1 MVAGGLAGA
10 RPGGG
15 VGKAE
20 RFDGRGVHVI
30 DLIKAVDPWLETGV
44 LLAILWL
51 VYRVV
56 NGSWRFWQLAVGVDG
71 RYSSSR
77 FHGLCWTIVV
87 FAAYTAL
94 YLARVHA
101 GSTEAFHE
109 IPPNVLTALG
119 LSLGTTAAAAGITSS
134 RVARNTVVKSHSPHS
149 DLSFAALVE
158 DDEGNP
164 DLAKA
169 QLMVWT
175 FVSLGVYIVATVDA
189 VARTLAATNGALL
202 PPLPDIDTTLL
213 VLSGIGQ
220 GSYLATKLAST
231 PQRRPS
237 QAAPAAL
244 AAPTSVVATTTSVT
258 ADSIAAASPGAGG
271 ATAITRASVTVPTS
285 VRVPGFTP
293 SVNGLH
299 FTNSFPSEPDLTFDL
314 PGIGRIPIGDAS
326 NGLCGGM
333 VFTVRDVFETRGLAP
348 VPDVAQ
354 PAPGSP
360 LFRYIVDRLIASFDI
375 PHLGFMKYYDWML
388 TPDGDA
394 AWPPLITRRGVAWR
408 TIVEEWPARIQPE
421 LDAGRLCCLGLV
433 TVASP
438 NPAELGH
445 NHQVMAYGYDL
456 DGAGNLALHVY
467 DPNTA
472 QDQADTVTISLSLL
486 DPEHATP
493 IHHNVGIG
501 SPIRGFFRTD
511 YSYANPTGLLA

>member
-1 MVAGGLAGA
+1 MIG
-10 RPGGG
+10 
-15 VGKAE
+15 
-20 RFDGRGVHVI
+20 
-30 DLIKAVDPWLETGV
+30 LIKAVDPWLETLV
-44 LLAILWL
+44 LLGILWL

-87 FAAYTAL
+87 FVAYAVL

-101 GSTEAFHE
+101 GSTEALHE

-119 LSLGTTAAAAGITSS
+119 LSLGTTVAAAGITSS
-134 RVARNTVVKSHSPHS
+134 RVARNTTSKSHSPRS
-149 DLSFAALVE
+149 ELTFAALVE
-158 DDEGNP
+158 DDQGNP

-175 FVSLGVYIVATVDA
+175 FVALAVYIVATVDA
-189 VARTLAATNGALL
+189 VARTLAATNPTIL
-202 PPLPDIDTTLL
+202 PALPDIDTTLL

-220 GSYLATKLAST
+220 GSYLATKLATTPPKSPSSAGQST
-231 PQRRPS
+231 S
-237 QAAPAAL
+237 STGAPIA
-244 AAPTSVVATTTSVT
+244 SG
-258 ADSIAAASPGAGG
+258 SIGPGGV
-271 ATAITRASVTVPTS
+271 TAITRASVPVATS

-299 FTNSFPSEPDLTFDL
+299 FTNSFPPEPALSFDL
-314 PGIGRIPIGDAS
+314 PGVGRIAIGDAS
-326 NGLCGGM
+326 NGVCGGM
-333 VFTVRDVFETRGLAP
+333 VFTVRDVFETPGLAP
-348 VPDVAQ
+348 AADVAQ
-354 PAPGSP
+354 PAAGSP

-375 PHLGFMKYYDWML
+375 PHLGYMKYYDWML

-421 LDAGRLCCLGLV
+421 LDASRLCCLGLV

-438 NPAELGH
+438 NPAELGR

-456 DGAGNLALHVY
+456 DWAGNLALRVY

-472 QDQADTVTISLSLL
+472 QDRADEVTISLNLL
-486 DPEHATP
+486 DPEHPTP
-493 IHHNVGIG
+493 IRHNVGIG
-501 SPIRGFFRTD
+501 LPIRGFFRTD

>member
-1 MVAGGLAGA
+1 
-10 RPGGG
+10 
-15 VGKAE
+15 
-20 RFDGRGVHVI
+20 VI
-30 DLIKAVDPWLETGV
+30 DLFKAVDPWLETGV

-56 NGSWRFWQLAVGVDG
+56 NGSWRFWLLAVGVDG

-87 FAAYTAL
+87 FVAYTAL

-101 GSTEAFHE
+101 GTTEAFHD

-134 RVARNTVVKSHSPHS
+134 RVARNPQHKTHSPRS
-149 DLSFAALVE
+149 ALTFAALVE

-175 FVSLGVYIVATVDA
+175 FVSLGVYIVATADA
-189 VARTLAATNGALL
+189 VARTLAAANGTPL

-231 PQRRPS
+231 PPPRPS
-237 QAAPAAL
+237 QAAPANM
-244 AAPTSVVATTTSVT
+244 VT
-258 ADSIAAASPGAGG
+258 GNSIAAASPGPGG
-271 ATAITRASVTVPTS
+271 ATAITRTSVSVPTS

-299 FTNSFPSEPDLTFDL
+299 FTNSFPSEPDLSFDL

-333 VFTVRDVFETRGLAP
+333 VFTVRDVFQTPGLAP
-348 VPDVAQ
+348 VADVAQ
-354 PAPGSP
+354 PGPGSP

-408 TIVEEWPARIQPE
+408 TIVEEWSARIQPE
-421 LDAGRLCCLGLV
+421 LDAGRLCSLGLV

-438 NPAELGH
+438 NPAELGR

-486 DPEHATP
+486 DPEHPTP
-493 IHHNVGIG
+493 IRHNVGIG
-501 SPIRGFFRTD
+501 GPIRGFFRTE
-511 YSYANPTGLLA
+511 YAYANPTGLLA

>member
-1 MVAGGLAGA
+1 M
-10 RPGGG
+10 
-15 VGKAE
+15 
-20 RFDGRGVHVI
+20 I
-30 DLIKAVDPWLETGV
+30 DLIKAVDPWVETGV
-44 LLAILWL
+44 LLGILW
-51 VYRVV
+51 VAYRVV
-56 NGSWRFWQLAVGVDG
+56 CGSWRFWMLAVGVDG
-71 RYSSSR
+71 RYSSSL

-87 FAAYTAL
+87 FVSYAVL

-119 LSLGTTAAAAGITSS
+119 LSLGTTATAAGITSS
-134 RVARNTVVKSHSPHS
+134 RVARNPRHKTHSPRS
-149 DLSFAALVE
+149 ALTFAALVE

-189 VARTLAATNGALL
+189 VARTLAATNGSAL

-220 GSYLATKLAST
+220 GSYLATKVAST
-231 PQRRPS
+231 PKPPGS
-237 QAAPAAL
+237 TATLATASVGATVAAG
-244 AAPTSVVATTTSVT
+244 
-258 ADSIAAASPGAGG
+258 ASGGG
-271 ATAITRASVTVPTS
+271 ADAPVSRASVPVATS
-285 VRVPGFTP
+285 MRVPGFAP

-299 FTNSFPSEPDLTFDL
+299 FINSFPSEPTLSYDL
-314 PGIGRIPIGDAS
+314 PGIGQISIGDAS

-333 VFTVRDVFETRGLAP
+333 AFTVRDVFETPGLAP
-348 VPDVAQ
+348 VADVTQ

-375 PHLGFMKYYDWML
+375 PHLGFMKYYEWML
-388 TPDGDA
+388 MPDGDST
-394 AWPPLITRRGVAWR
+394 WPPLITQRGVSWR

-421 LDAGRLCCLGLV
+421 LDAGRLCCIGLV

-438 NPAELGH
+438 NPGDLGR

-456 DGAGNLALHVY
+456 DGAGNLVLHVY

-472 QDQADTVTISLSLL
+472 PAQADGVTISLSLL

-493 IHHNVGIG
+493 IRHNVGIG
-501 SPIRGFFRTD
+501 GPIRGFFRTD
-511 YSYANPTGLLA
+511 YTYANPTGLLS

>member
-1 MVAGGLAGA
+1 M
-10 RPGGG
+10 
-15 VGKAE
+15 
-20 RFDGRGVHVI
+20 I
-30 DLIKAVDPWLETGV
+30 DLIRAVDPWLETAI
-44 LLAILWL
+44 LLGILWL
-51 VYRVV
+51 VYRLV
-56 NGSWRFWQLAVGVDG
+56 NGSWRFWMLAVGADG
-71 RYSSSR
+71 RYSSSL

-87 FAAYTAL
+87 FGAYTVL

-134 RVARNTVVKSHSPHS
+134 RVARNPRHKTHSPRS
-149 DLSFAALVE
+149 ALTFAALFE

-164 DLAKA
+164 DLAKT

-189 VARTLAATNGALL
+189 VARTLAATNGSAL
-202 PPLPDIDTTLL
+202 PALPDIDTTLL

-220 GSYLATKLAST
+220 GAYLATKVAST
-231 PQRRPS
+231 PKPPGS
-237 QAAPAAL
+237 TETLAIGPAGPTVPAGASGGGGAAPVARV
-244 AAPTSVVATTTSVT
+244 SVPVA
-258 ADSIAAASPGAGG
+258 
-271 ATAITRASVTVPTS
+271 TS

-299 FTNSFPSEPDLTFDL
+299 FINSFPSEPALSYDL
-314 PGIGRIPIGDAS
+314 PGIGRISIGDAS

-333 VFTVRDVFETRGLAP
+333 VFTVRDVFQTLGLAP
-348 VPDVAQ
+348 VADVAQ

-360 LFRYIVDRLIASFDI
+360 LYRYIVDRLIASFDI
-375 PHLGFMKYYDWML
+375 PHLGFMEYYEWML
-388 TPDGDA
+388 MPDGDS
-394 AWPPLITRRGVAWR
+394 AWPPLITRRGVAWK

-421 LDAGRLCCLGLV
+421 LDAGRLCCVGLV

-438 NPAELGH
+438 NPADLGR

-472 QDQADTVTISLSLL
+472 PAQADDVTISLSLL

-493 IHHNVGIG
+493 IRHNVGIG
-501 SPIRGFFRTD
+501 GPIRGFFRTD
-511 YSYANPTGLLA
+511 YSYADPTGLLA

>member
-1 MVAGGLAGA
+1 M
-10 RPGGG
+10 
-15 VGKAE
+15 
-20 RFDGRGVHVI
+20 I
-30 DLIKAVDPWLETGV
+30 DLIKAVDPWLETAV
-44 LLAILWL
+44 LLGILWL

-134 RVARNTVVKSHSPHS
+134 RVARSTVVKSHSPRS
-149 DLSFAALVE
+149 ALTFAALVE

-189 VARTLAATNGALL
+189 VARTLAATNGAAL

-220 GSYLATKLAST
+220 GSYLATKLVTT
-231 PQRRPS
+231 PERRPA
-237 QAAPAAL
+237 QAAP
-244 AAPTSVVATTTSVT
+244 TTP
-258 ADSIAAASPGAGG
+258 SIGASNAAASAGAAG
-271 ATAITRASVTVPTS
+271 AMAIVRASVSLPAS

-299 FTNSFPSEPDLTFDL
+299 FTNSFPSEPDLSFDL
-314 PGIGRIPIGDAS
+314 PGVGRIAIGDAS

-333 VFTVRDVFETRGLAP
+333 VSTVRDVFETPGLAP
-348 VPDVAQ
+348 VADVAQ

-375 PHLGFMKYYDWML
+375 PHLGFMKYYEWML

-394 AWPPLITRRGVAWR
+394 AWPPLITRRGVAWK
-408 TIVEEWPARIQPE
+408 TIVEEWPGRIQPE

-438 NPAELGH
+438 NPGELGH

-456 DGAGNLALHVY
+456 DAAGNLELHIY

-472 QDQADTVTISLSLL
+472 PDRADEVTISLNLL

-493 IHHNVGIG
+493 IRHNVGIG
-501 SPIRGFFRTD
+501 LPIRGFFRTD
-511 YSYANPTGLLA
+511 YSYRNPTGLLA

>member
-1 MVAGGLAGA
+1 
-10 RPGGG
+10 
-15 VGKAE
+15 
-20 RFDGRGVHVI
+20 VI
-30 DLIKAVDPWLETGV
+30 DLIRAYDPWLETVV
-44 LLAILWL
+44 LLGILWL

-56 NGSWRFWQLAVGVDG
+56 NGSWRFWRLAVGVDG

-87 FAAYTAL
+87 FVSYTAL

-101 GSTEAFHE
+101 GSTVAFHE

-119 LSLGTTAAAAGITSS
+119 LSLGTTVAAAGITSS
-134 RVARNTVVKSHSPHS
+134 RVARNTTFKSHSPHS
-149 DLSFAALVE
+149 ELTFAALVE

-175 FVSLGVYIVATVDA
+175 FVSLGVYIVATADA
-189 VARTLAATNGALL
+189 VARTLAATNGTLL

-220 GSYLATKLAST
+220 GTYLATKVAST
-231 PQRRPS
+231 PQRRTA
-237 QAAPAAL
+237 QAAQASSPAGDA
-244 AAPTSVVATTTSVT
+244 
-258 ADSIAAASPGAGG
+258 IAAASSAPGG
-271 ATAITRASVTVPTS
+271 ATAIIRASVSVPTS

-299 FTNSFPSEPDLTFDL
+299 FTNSFPSEPDLAFDL
-314 PGIGRIPIGDAS
+314 PGVGRIAIGDAS

-333 VFTVRDVFETRGLAP
+333 VFTVRDVFGTPGMAP
-348 VPDVAQ
+348 VADVTQ
-354 PAPGSP
+354 PAAGSP

-375 PHLGFMKYYDWML
+375 PHLGFMKYYEWML

-394 AWPPLITRRGVAWR
+394 AWPPLITRRGVAWK
-408 TIVEEWPARIQPE
+408 TIVEEWPARIQPD
-421 LDAGRLCCLGLV
+421 LDAGRLCSLGLV

-438 NPAELGH
+438 NPGELGR

-456 DGAGNLALHVY
+456 DGAGNLTLHVY

-472 QDQADTVTISLSLL
+472 PEAADTVTISLSLL
-486 DPEHATP
+486 APEHATP
-493 IHHNVGIG
+493 IRHNVGIG

-511 YSYANPTGLLA
+511 YSYTNPTGLLA